1 MNEYT
6 GKKVSTFRERFT
18 ELCDSNPKNDSAI
31 ASELHVSRQTV
42 HYWKL
47 GDRSPK
53 TPTVIAIANYFGV
66 DVAWLMGF
74 DVQKYEKAEAEVSL
88 DEDKPKTEEARIL
101 ARKMD
106 RLPKERREQALAM
119 FSVMFEPKYA
129 ELFAKE
135 TEEDDT

>member
-6 GKKVSTFRERFT
+6 GKKVSTFRERFS

-74 DVQKYEKAEAEVSL
+74 DVQKYENAEEPHTV
-88 DEDKPKTEEARIL
+88 DDHPQTEEARIL
-101 ARKMD
+101 AKGID
-106 RLPKERREQALAM
+106 KLPQEQREQALSVIKAM
-119 FSVMFEPKYA
+119 FAKYSNYFE
-129 ELFAKE
+129 KE
-135 TEEDDT
+135 NDDEP